1 MRVRCDSP
9 GYSTGQWRPSSTEK
23 THCTSRSPSHS
34 SSVAAH
40 TYSSCGMAI
49 RTASLSAIQSS
60 EERQRSNSSSQ
71 RMQSS
76 E

>member
-1 MRVRCDSP
+1 MRVRVLDP

-23 THCTSRSPSHS
+23 TQSTPRSPSQS

-49 RTASLSAIQSS
+49 RTASASAIQSS
-60 EERQRSNSSSQ
+60 DERQRSNGSSQ
-71 RMQSS
+71 RMQST